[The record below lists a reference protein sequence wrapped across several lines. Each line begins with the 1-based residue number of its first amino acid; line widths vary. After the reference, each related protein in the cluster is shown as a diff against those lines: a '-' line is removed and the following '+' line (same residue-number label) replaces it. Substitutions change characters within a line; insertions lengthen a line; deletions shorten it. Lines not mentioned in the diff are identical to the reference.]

1 MSGKDGE
8 TRTRVLDAAAR
19 LFAASG
25 FKKVT
30 VRQICREAGANIAAV
45 NYHFGDKLGLYREV
59 LGRAIE
65 TMQGTTDAAKQA
77 GEGGDAEQKLRAYVR
92 VFMQRIVGQGHDSWI
107 HQLMMQ
113 EMADPS
119 PALDLVIDQVILP
132 RLAYLTEVVA
142 ATLQLPPDDERV
154 LRSVLSVQSQCHA
167 TLSNPVAKRVI
178 GDTMRDSTAVNAMAD
193 HIADF
198 SLGGIRALR
207 A

>member
-77 GEGGDAEQKLRAYVR
+77 GEGGDAEQKLRA
-92 VFMQRIVGQGHDSWI
+92 
-107 HQLMMQ
+107 
-113 EMADPS
+113 
-119 PALDLVIDQVILP
+119 
-132 RLAYLTEVVA
+132 
-142 ATLQLPPDDERV
+142 
-154 LRSVLSVQSQCHA
+154 
-167 TLSNPVAKRVI
+167 
-178 GDTMRDSTAVNAMAD
+178 
-193 HIADF
+193 
-198 SLGGIRALR
+198 
-207 A
+207 